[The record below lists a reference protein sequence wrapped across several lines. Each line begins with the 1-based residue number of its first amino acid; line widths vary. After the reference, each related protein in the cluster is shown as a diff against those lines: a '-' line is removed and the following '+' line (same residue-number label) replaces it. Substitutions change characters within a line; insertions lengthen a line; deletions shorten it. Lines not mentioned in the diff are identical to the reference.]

1 MAHTGDVYD
10 TIARRYAAVVDTKPF
25 NAHYERPAVF
35 SMLPPLAGLTVLDA
49 ACGPGWYS
57 ERLLEKGA
65 SVTAIDLNA
74 EFVEMARSRLGTRA
88 EVFRADLTQPLP
100 LEAGRFD
107 LVLCTLALHYIE
119 DWVPPLR
126 EFHRVLNEDGS
137 LVFSIHHPF
146 MAWKLFDR
154 PDYFAT
160 EVVEDDW
167 PDIGRLRFYRHS
179 LTTVFD
185 ALAAASFCV
194 ERLLEPRP
202 TEAFRDV
209 DPVNYE
215 KLMTNP
221 WFLVIRAKKN
231 QNRGQSPL

>member
-1 MAHTGDVYD
+1 MKHTGDSYD
-10 TIARRYAAVVDTKPF
+10 AIARRYAAVIDDKPF

-35 SMLPPLAGLTVLDA
+35 SMLPPAKGTTVLDA

-57 ERLLEKGA
+57 EQLAEMGA
-65 SVTAIDLNA
+65 SVTSIDLNA
-74 EFVEMARSRLGTRA
+74 EFVEMAKKRLGPRA
-88 EVFRADLTQPLP
+88 EVLRADLTQPLP
-100 LEAGRFD
+100 LAAARFD
-107 LVLCTLALHYIE
+107 LVLCTLALHYLE
-119 DWVPPLR
+119 DWAPPLK
-126 EFHRVLNEDGS
+126 EFHRVLKEDGA

-160 EVVEDDW
+160 EVVEDEW

-179 LTTVFD
+179 LTTVFE
-185 ALAAASFCV
+185 ALAAASFVV

-202 TEAFRDV
+202 TEAFREV
-209 DPVNYE
+209 DPKNYE

-221 WFLVIRAKKN
+221 WFLIVRARKA
-231 QNRGQSPL
+231 